1 MNVIHDKVT
10 REQVASFKILKVI
23 KEDSKGNVV
32 QLRSLGAPLT
42 VSLENSATT
51 SGKTSCGQPTV
62 AEVITIQ
69 LGAVLT
75 DRQLCLILR
84 KFQANTFF

>member
-42 VSLENSATT
+42 VSLENSATA
-51 SGKTSCGQPTV
+51 SGKTSCGQLTV
-62 AEVITIQ
+62 AEVITMNM
-69 LGAVLT
+69 GAELT
-75 DRQLCLILR
+75 DNCI
-84 KFQANTFF
+84 KF

>member
-51 SGKTSCGQPTV
+51 SGKNFLWPTH
-62 AEVITIQ
+62 
-69 LGAVLT
+69 G
-75 DRQLCLILR
+75 C
-84 KFQANTFF
+84 

>member
-1 MNVIHDKVT
+1 MNVIHDKAT

-51 SGKTSCGQPTV
+51 SGKTSLV
-62 AEVITIQ
+62 ANSR
-69 LGAVLT
+69 LLK
-75 DRQLCLILR
+75 LLP
-84 KFQANTFF
+84 